1 MQIKI
6 RDFQVIERADI
17 LLGGLVLVA
26 GRNAQGKSSVLKAT
40 AAALTGQLQF
50 GLAKKD
56 AKALVRNGASTATAS
71 FTQDADSSVMTLWP
85 KCERSTFG
93 QPLSLSPI
101 AAGLESLLDLSPK
114 DRAKLLG
121 DLLKTAPDRD
131 DFVSACADVGIAE
144 GIAAKVWD
152 DIEAKGWDAK
162 TADIAEK
169 GARLKATWEA
179 AAGTKFG
186 AEKVKTWRPEGW
198 TEDLADASADD
209 LSAELSKAKQA
220 LERAVAA
227 QAVGQAE
234 LDRLA
239 AACADIDELKERSI
253 EARTTAT
260 KLTAAHSV
268 AQQER
273 DALPP
278 AAQAAG
284 LACPCCAAALQLS
297 HHMGANQ
304 HLVKADVIGAD
315 ELKRR
320 RDAIASADGK
330 LSRLKGEHDAAER
343 AAIMAQTAYQDAQKA
358 ERQLVEARKKATN
371 AAAGDDV
378 ATIRARVATAETRLK
393 ALTAKDEADR
403 VAKLLTVNLAMQA
416 IMAPTG
422 LKKTKL
428 VKVLDTF
435 NGGPLRSLCEA
446 AGWRDVRIEADM
458 GVTHDGRPYEQLAGL
473 GPQLSSDQYRVY
485 ATLQVALAQV
495 QGCGMVILD
504 GADVLDQKGRGGLL
518 KMLRVVGMDAL
529 IGMTFSAPDVVP
541 DLEAR
546 GMGRA
551 YWIDGGIARP
561 LGEVLTAKGRKEAA

>member
-6 RDFQVIERADI
+6 RDFQVIERADL

-26 GRNAQGKSSVLKAT
+26 GKNAQGKSSVLKAT

-56 AKALVRNGASTATAS
+56 AKALVRNGASTAA
-71 FTQDADSSVMTLWP
+71 ATLDQGVETSAVAVWP
-85 KCERSTFG
+85 KCERSTTG

-101 AAGLESLLDLSPK
+101 AAGLESLLDLSAK

-121 DLLKTAPDRD
+121 DLLKTDPDRD
-131 DFVSACADVGIAE
+131 DFVSACIDVGIAE
-144 GIAAKVWD
+144 EVAAKVWG
-152 DIEAKGWDAK
+152 DIEVKGWDAK
-162 TADIAEK
+162 AADIADK
-169 GARLKATWEA
+169 GTRLKGQWEA
-179 AAGTKFG
+179 VAGVKFG
-186 AEKVKTWRPEGW
+186 SEKVKVWRPGGW
-198 TEDLADASADD
+198 TEDLADAAAND
-209 LSAELSKAKQA
+209 LSAELGEAKQA
-220 LERAVAA
+220 LERAIAA

-239 AACADIDELKERSI
+239 AACAEIDELKERSI
-253 EARTTAT
+253 EARTVATRTASQLGDAR
-260 KLTAAHSV
+260 K
-268 AQQER
+268 ER
-273 DALPP
+273 DSLPP
-278 AAQAAG
+278 AAQAVG
-284 LACPCCAAALQLS
+284 LTCPCCDAPLQLS
-297 HHMGANQ
+297 HHLGGNQ
-304 HLVKADVIGAD
+304 HLVKAEVIGAD

-343 AAIMAQTAYQDAQKA
+343 AATTAQIAYQDAQKA
-358 ERQLVEARKKATN
+358 EAQLAEARGKATS
-371 AAAGDDV
+371 ATAGNDV
-378 ATIRARVATAETRLK
+378 ATLRTRVATAETRLK

-428 VKVLDTF
+428 IKVLDTF

-446 AGWRDVRIEADM
+446 TGWRDVRIEADM
-458 GVTHDGRPYEQLAGL
+458 GVTYDGRPYEQLAGL

-495 QGCGMVILD
+495 QGYGMVILD

-518 KMLRVVGMDAL
+518 KMLRSTGMGAL
-529 IGMTFSAPDVVP
+529 IGMTFSAADVVP

-561 LGEVLTAKGRKEAA
+561 LGEVLVAKSRKEAA